1 MHSLGGGVAGQ
12 GGRVVVG
19 QLLKVVG
26 FMNGTIGR
34 LFTILTSIYFLSTKC
49 RTMYALHAELYAC
62 ILPR

>member
-26 FMNGTIGR
+26 FIIGCSDNR
-34 LFTILTSIYFLSTKC
+34 VISSYSFWHHHGCSGDQYKPFEPKKNPLV
-49 RTMYALHAELYAC
+49 
-62 ILPR
+62 

>member
-26 FMNGTIGR
+26 FIIGTIDN
-34 LFTILTSIYFLSTKC
+34 LFKWKYDKWYIVDLYLSEGDSAGV
-49 RTMYALHAELYAC
+49 RGQSF
-62 ILPR
+62 